1 MTRTERTSRLQR
13 LRAPLLALGIAL
25 SSFAAAQSAP
35 EAPVN
40 PDLGPAFATKTAAY
54 VPVLFDEIPGW
65 GDESFEET
73 YASFSTNCK
82 AMKRRSAWAPLCAR
96 LAKLPRNDEA
106 LRQFMHDEFY
116 AYQMLTSTRSATG
129 KLTGYF
135 EPLIAGSLQQQG
147 AYKFPIYG
155 IPKDM
160 YMVDSR
166 TVAGQSSRWLKIADG
181 RLVGAEAGAPG
192 ARQYT
197 IDLVGTSPNNRDK
210 RYRVRVVGNTI
221 KPYPTRQVIDANGID
236 APVLAW
242 VADPFK
248 LYSMQIQGSGKIQLK
263 DGGLI
268 RLAYAEQN
276 GHPFMP
282 NATRGDSD
290 AILLAI
296 KARALQ
302 QPLVADTTSDI
313 EIPGGTR
320 GTKKKATGGDAVD
333 DEVARI
339 VAALQG
345 GGSASASSGSRP
357 VAKAKAKPKPR
368 PKSKRPAVPVDQDA
382 DTNVAIEV
390 QSSEVE
396 AMIQAL
402 LTAPVADERYVAPE
416 EDVALATAA
425 DARPTS
431 SGTSSGKGS
440 SANGPK
446 MDMSEFEGKGGG
458 KAAGQAVG
466 SGVAVPR
473 TGIPDPSY
481 VFFRRIGDGPEGPI
495 GALGVPLSAG
505 RSMAVDPR
513 ATPLGAPVFIDG
525 MQPGNKGPMRRL
537 VFAQDTGGAIR
548 GSVRGDFF
556 WGFGDKAGKMA
567 LATNQPVRM
576 WLLLPK
582 SVAGSAAASGIKTR
596 SAGGRE
602 ILRDCAVPDDEF
614 CAEDDGTVLDELLP
628 GQ

>member
-1 MTRTERTSRLQR
+1 MNRIAPASRLAR
-13 LRAPLLALGIAL
+13 LRSPLLAFGIAI

-35 EAPVN
+35 DPAATPVN
-40 PDLGPAFATKTAAY
+40 PNLGPAFATRNAAY

-65 GDESFEET
+65 EDESFEET
-73 YASFSTNCK
+73 YASFASNCK

-96 LAKLPRNDEA
+96 LAKLPRNDVA
-106 LRQFMHDEFY
+106 LRDFMHDEFY
-116 AYQMLTSTRSATG
+116 AYQMLTPTRSATG

-135 EPLIAGSLQQQG
+135 EPLIAGSLRNEG
-147 AYKFPIYG
+147 AYKYPIYG
-155 IPKDM
+155 IPNDM

-166 TVAGQSSRWLKIADG
+166 TVAGQSSRWLKMSQG
-181 RLVGAEAGAPG
+181 KLVGAEAGSPG
-192 ARQYT
+192 AREYK
-197 IDLVGTSPNNRDK
+197 IELAGTSPNTRDK
-210 RYRVRVVGNTI
+210 RYRVRIVGGSVL
-221 KPYPTRQVIDANGID
+221 PYYKRQQIDDNGID

-242 VADPFK
+242 VADPYK

-276 GHPFMP
+276 GYPFMP

-290 AILLAI
+290 ALLLAI
-296 KARALQ
+296 KARALME
-302 QPLVADTTSDI
+302 PETV
-313 EIPGGTR
+313 EVPGATR
-320 GTKKKATGGDAVD
+320 GTKKSGGGAQD

-345 GGSASASSGSRP
+345 NGNYSSPAAGSRPKAATGKKP
-357 VAKAKAKPKPR
+357 VAKAKPR
-368 PKSKRPAVPVDQDA
+368 PKPAPSQSDDDA
-382 DTNVAIEV
+382 PADAIAVE
-390 QSSEVE
+390 SSDVE

-402 LTAPVADERYVAPE
+402 LTAPVANEYVPE
-416 EDVALATAA
+416 EDVPVQVA
-425 DARPTS
+425 DAPRPS
-431 SGTSSGKGS
+431 SKTKPSGK
-440 SANGPK
+440 SAPK

-458 KAAGQAVG
+458 KAAGHAMG
-466 SGVAVPR
+466 SGKAVPK
-473 TGIPDPSY
+473 TGIGDPSY

-525 MQPGNKGPMRRL
+525 QQPGGKGPMRRL

-567 LATNQPVRM
+567 LQTNQPVRM

-582 SVAGSAAASGIKTR
+582 AVAGSAAASGIKTR
-596 SAGGRE
+596 GAA
-602 ILRDCAVPDDEF
+602 LRDCAVPDEEF
-614 CAEDDGTVLDELLP
+614 CVEDDGSTLDELLP
-628 GQ
+628 AQ

>member
-1 MTRTERTSRLQR
+1 MTPTANALPLQR

-35 EAPVN
+35 EGPVI

-65 GDESFEET
+65 GDESFDET

-82 AMKRRSAWAPLCAR
+82 AMKRRTAWAPLCAR
-96 LAKLPRNDEA
+96 LAKLPRNDQA

-135 EPLIAGSLQQQG
+135 EPLISGSLQQQG
-147 AYKFPIYG
+147 AYKYPIYG

-181 RLVGAEAGAPG
+181 RLVGADAGAPG
-192 ARQYT
+192 ARQYS

-210 RYRVRVVGNTI
+210 RYRVRVAGNTI
-221 KPYPTRQVIDANGID
+221 KPYPTRQVIDANGVD

-282 NATRGDSD
+282 NDTRGDSD

-302 QPLVADTTSDI
+302 QPLAADTSSDI
-313 EIPGGTR
+313 EIPGATR
-320 GTKKKATGGDAVD
+320 GARKKAQAGDAVD

-345 GGSASASSGSRP
+345 GGSANAGSGSRP
-357 VAKAKAKPKPR
+357 VAKAKTKPKPR
-368 PKSKRPAVPVDQDA
+368 PKAKRPAAPVEQEFDSS
-382 DTNVAIEV
+382 VAIEV

-402 LTAPVADERYVAPE
+402 LTAPVAEETYVAPAE
-416 EDVALATAA
+416 EVAVAAVA
-425 DARPTS
+425 DARPV
-431 SGTSSGKGS
+431 SSGKAPPKS
-440 SANGPK
+440 SSGAPR

-596 SAGGRE
+596 GAGGTDQ
-602 ILRDCAVPDDEF
+602 LRDCAVPDGEF
-614 CAEDDGTVLDELLP
+614 CVEDDGSTLDAALP
-628 GQ
+628 GL

>member
-1 MTRTERTSRLQR
+1 MTRIENATHLQR
-13 LRAPLLALGIAL
+13 LRAPLLALGIAV

-65 GDESFEET
+65 GDESFDET
-73 YASFSTNCK
+73 YASFATNCK
-82 AMKRRSAWAPLCAR
+82 AMKRRTAWAPLCAR
-96 LAKLPRNDEA
+96 LAKLPRNDAA

-135 EPLIAGSLQQQG
+135 EPLISGSLQKQG

-155 IPKDM
+155 IPNDM

-166 TVAGQSSRWLKIADG
+166 TVAGQSSRWLKIANG
-181 RLVGAEAGAPG
+181 RMIGAEAGAAG
-192 ARQYT
+192 ARQYK

-210 RYRVRVVGNTI
+210 RYRVRLVGDTL
-221 KPYPTRQVIDANGID
+221 KPYPNRQVIDANGID

-302 QPLVADTTSDI
+302 QPLVAEPSSDI
-313 EIPGGTR
+313 EIPGLTR
-320 GTKKKATGGDAVD
+320 GAKKKASGGDAVD

-345 GGSASASSGSRP
+345 GGTASASSGSRP
-357 VAKAKAKPKPR
+357 VAKAKPKPKAKPKA
-368 PKSKRPAVPVDQDA
+368 KRPAAPVEQEFDSS
-382 DTNVAIEV
+382 VAIEV
-390 QSSEVE
+390 ESSEVE

-402 LTAPVADERYVAPE
+402 LTAPVAEENYIAPDEEVA
-416 EDVALATAA
+416 AIA
-425 DARPTS
+425 DARPASSGKAPGQTS
-431 SGTSSGKGS
+431 SG
-440 SANGPK
+440 APK

-525 MQPGNKGPMRRL
+525 MQPGNKGPMRRM

-576 WLLLPK
+576 WLMLPK
-582 SVAGSAAASGIKTR
+582 SVAGCAAASGIKTR
-596 SAGGRE
+596 SAGGTE
-602 ILRDCAVPDDEF
+602 TLRDCAVPVEEF
-614 CAEDDGTVLDELLP
+614 CVEDDGSTLDELLP
-628 GQ
+628 TQ

>member
-1 MTRTERTSRLQR
+1 MNRHLPVPRLARFRT
-13 LRAPLLALGIAL
+13 PLLALGIAL
-25 SSFAAAQSAP
+25 SSIAAAQSAP
-35 EAPVN
+35 DPATAPVN
-40 PDLGPAFATKTAAY
+40 PDLGPAFATKNAAY

-65 GDESFEET
+65 EDESFDET
-73 YASFSTNCK
+73 YASFASNCK

-96 LAKLPRNDEA
+96 LARLPKNDAA
-106 LRQFMHDEFY
+106 LRDFMHDEFY
-116 AYQMLTSTRSATG
+116 AYQMLTPTRSATG

-135 EPLIAGSLQQQG
+135 EPLISGSLRNEG
-147 AYKFPIYG
+147 AYKYPIYG
-155 IPKDM
+155 IPNDM

-166 TVAGQSSRWLKIADG
+166 TVAGQSSRWLKASQGKLI
-181 RLVGAEAGAPG
+181 GAEAGATG
-192 ARQYT
+192 ARQYK
-197 IDLVGTSPNNRDK
+197 IDLTGMSPNNRDK
-210 RYRVRVVGNTI
+210 RYRVRIVGGTVV
-221 KPYPTRQVIDANGID
+221 PYYKRQQIDDNGID

-242 VADPFK
+242 VADPYK

-276 GHPFMP
+276 GYPFMP
-282 NATRGDSD
+282 QATRGDAD
-290 AILLAI
+290 TLLLAI
-296 KARALQ
+296 KARALME
-302 QPLVADTTSDI
+302 PDTV

-320 GTKKKATGGDAVD
+320 GARKSGSAAQD

-345 GGSASASSGSRP
+345 NGSYSTPAAGSKP
-357 VAKAKAKPKPR
+357 KTAAGKKKVAKAKPR
-368 PKSKRPAVPVDQDA
+368 PRPAPGNPDHGQPAEAMVV
-382 DTNVAIEV
+382 E
-390 QSSEVE
+390 SSDVE

-402 LTAPVADERYVAPE
+402 LTAPVADDSDYVPPE
-416 EDVALATAA
+416 EEQVASVSTPRPSKA
-425 DARPTS
+425 D
-431 SGTSSGKGS
+431 SSGKP
-440 SANGPK
+440 APK

-458 KAAGQAVG
+458 KTAGQAVG
-466 SGVAVPR
+466 AGKAVPK
-473 TGIPDPSY
+473 TGIGDPSY

-525 MQPGNKGPMRRL
+525 QQPGNKGPMRRL

-567 LATNQPVRM
+567 LQTNQPVKM

-582 SVAGSAAASGIKTR
+582 AVAGSAAASGIKTR
-596 SAGGRE
+596 GAGP
-602 ILRDCAVPDDEF
+602 LRDCAVPDEEF
-614 CAEDDGTVLDELLP
+614 CVEDDGSVLDELLP
-628 GQ
+628 AQ

>member
-135 EPLIAGSLQQQG
+135 EPLIAGSLHQQG

-596 SAGGRE
+596 SAGRTE

>member
-458 KAAGQAVG
+458 KAAGLAVG

-596 SAGGRE
+596 SAGGTE

>member
-1 MTRTERTSRLQR
+1 MNRHLPVPRLARFRT
-13 LRAPLLALGIAL
+13 PLLALGIAL
-25 SSFAAAQSAP
+25 SSIAAAQSAP
-35 EAPVN
+35 DPATAPVN
-40 PDLGPAFATKTAAY
+40 PDLGPAFATKNAAY

-65 GDESFEET
+65 EDESFDET
-73 YASFSTNCK
+73 YASFASNCK

-96 LAKLPRNDEA
+96 LARLPKNDAA
-106 LRQFMHDEFY
+106 LRDFMHDEFY
-116 AYQMLTSTRSATG
+116 AYQMLTPTRSATG

-135 EPLIAGSLQQQG
+135 EPLISGSLRNEG
-147 AYKFPIYG
+147 AYKYPIYG
-155 IPKDM
+155 IPNDM

-166 TVAGQSSRWLKIADG
+166 TVAGQSSRWLKASQGKLI
-181 RLVGAEAGAPG
+181 GAEAGATG
-192 ARQYT
+192 ARQYK
-197 IDLVGTSPNNRDK
+197 IDLTGMSPNNRDK
-210 RYRVRVVGNTI
+210 RYRVRIVGGTVV
-221 KPYPTRQVIDANGID
+221 PYYKRQQIDDNGID

-242 VADPFK
+242 VADPYK

-276 GHPFMP
+276 GYPFMP
-282 NATRGDSD
+282 QATRGDAD
-290 AILLAI
+290 TLLLAI
-296 KARALQ
+296 KARALME
-302 QPLVADTTSDI
+302 PDTV

-320 GTKKKATGGDAVD
+320 GAKKSGGGAQD

-345 GGSASASSGSRP
+345 NGSYSTPAAGSKP
-357 VAKAKAKPKPR
+357 KTAAGKKKVAKAKSRPR
-368 PKSKRPAVPVDQDA
+368 PAPGNSDHDQPAETLVV
-382 DTNVAIEV
+382 E
-390 QSSEVE
+390 SSDVE

-402 LTAPVADERYVAPE
+402 LTAPVADDSDYVPPE
-416 EDVALATAA
+416 EEQVASVSTPRPSKA
-425 DARPTS
+425 D
-431 SGTSSGKGS
+431 SSGKP
-440 SANGPK
+440 APK

-458 KAAGQAVG
+458 KTAGQAVG
-466 SGVAVPR
+466 AGKAVPK
-473 TGIPDPSY
+473 TGIGDPSY

-525 MQPGNKGPMRRL
+525 QQPGNKGPMRRL

-567 LATNQPVRM
+567 LQTNQPVKM

-582 SVAGSAAASGIKTR
+582 AVAGSAAASGIKTR
-596 SAGGRE
+596 GAGP
-602 ILRDCAVPDDEF
+602 LRDCAVPDEEF
-614 CAEDDGTVLDELLP
+614 CVEDDGSVLDELLP
-628 GQ
+628 AQ

>member
-596 SAGGRE
+596 SAGRTE

>member
-1 MTRTERTSRLQR
+1 MTRSQRPTRLHS
-13 LRAPLLALGIAL
+13 LRMPLLALGIAL

-35 EAPVN
+35 DAPAN
-40 PDLGPAFATKTAAY
+40 PELGPAFATKTAAY
-54 VPVLFDEIPGW
+54 VPVMFDEIPGW
-65 GDESFEET
+65 EDESFDET

-96 LAKLPRNDEA
+96 LAKLPKTHEA
-106 LRQFMHDEFY
+106 LQQFMHDEFY

-135 EPLIAGSLQQQG
+135 EPLIAGSLHQQG
-147 AYKFPIYG
+147 AYKFPVYG
-155 IPKDM
+155 IPNDM

-181 RLVGAEAGAPG
+181 RMVGAEPGAPG

-210 RYRVRVVGNTI
+210 RYRVKVVGNTI

-282 NATRGDSD
+282 QATRGDSD

-302 QPLVADTTSDI
+302 QPVVADAGDEI
-313 EIPGGTR
+313 QIPGGTR
-320 GTKKKATGGDAVD
+320 GAKKSSGGSAVD

-345 GGSASASSGSRP
+345 GGSPAASSGSRP
-357 VAKAKAKPKPR
+357 VAKAKPKPKPR
-368 PKSKRPAVPVDQDA
+368 PKAKRPAAPVADDDA
-382 DTNVAIEV
+382 GSTSIAVE
-390 QSSEVE
+390 SSEVE

-402 LTAPVADERYVAPE
+402 LTAPIADESYVAPD
-416 EDVALATAA
+416 EDTAVATIAEPRPATAA
-425 DARPTS
+425 KA
-431 SGTSSGKGS
+431 SGKGAS
-440 SANGPK
+440 GAPR

-525 MQPGNKGPMRRL
+525 MQPGNKAPMRRL
-537 VFAQDTGGAIR
+537 VFAPDTGGAIR

-596 SAGGRE
+596 SAGSTE
-602 ILRDCAVPDDEF
+602 ALRDCAVPDGEF
-614 CAEDDGTVLDELLP
+614 CVEDDGTTLDEILP
-628 GQ
+628 GL

>member
-1 MTRTERTSRLQR
+1 MNRTTPASRFAR
-13 LRAPLLALGIAL
+13 LRSPLLALGVAL

-35 EAPVN
+35 DPVTVPTN
-40 PDLGPAFATKTAAY
+40 PDLGPAFATRNAAY

-65 GDESFEET
+65 EDESFDET
-73 YASFSTNCK
+73 YASFAANCK
-82 AMKRRSAWAPLCAR
+82 AMKRRPAWAPLCAR
-96 LAKLPRNDEA
+96 LAKLPKNDAA
-106 LRQFMHDEFY
+106 LRDFMHDEFY
-116 AYQMLTSTRSATG
+116 AYQMLTPTRSATG

-135 EPLIAGSLQQQG
+135 EPLISGSLRNEG
-147 AYKFPIYG
+147 AYKYPIYG
-155 IPKDM
+155 IPNDM

-166 TVAGQSSRWLKIADG
+166 TVAGQSSRWLKASQGKLI
-181 RLVGAEAGAPG
+181 GAEAGTPG
-192 ARQYT
+192 ARQYK
-197 IDLVGTSPNNRDK
+197 IDLTGMSPNTRDK
-210 RYRVRVVGNTI
+210 RYRVRIVGGTVV
-221 KPYPTRQVIDANGID
+221 PYFKRQQIDDNGID

-242 VADPFK
+242 VADPYK

-276 GHPFMP
+276 GYPFMP

-290 AILLAI
+290 ALLLAI
-296 KARALQ
+296 KARALME
-302 QPLVADTTSDI
+302 PETV

-320 GTKKKATGGDAVD
+320 GAKKSGGSTQD

-345 GGSASASSGSRP
+345 NGSYSSPPAGGTSKASGG
-357 VAKAKAKPKPR
+357 KKKIAKAKPRPR
-368 PKSKRPAVPVDQDA
+368 PAAQHDDGMPTEAIAV
-382 DTNVAIEV
+382 E
-390 QSSEVE
+390 SSDVE

-402 LTAPVADERYVAPE
+402 LTAPIADDSDYVPPE
-416 EDVALATAA
+416 EEHVASVSTPRPSKA
-425 DARPTS
+425 D
-431 SGTSSGKGS
+431 SSGKP
-440 SANGPK
+440 APK

-458 KAAGQAVG
+458 KAAGHAVG
-466 SGVAVPR
+466 TGKAVPK
-473 TGIPDPSY
+473 TGIGDPSY

-525 MQPGNKGPMRRL
+525 QQPGGKGPMRRL

-567 LATNQPVRM
+567 LQTNQPVKM

-582 SVAGSAAASGIKTR
+582 AVAGSAAASGIKTR
-596 SAGGRE
+596 GAGP
-602 ILRDCAVPDDEF
+602 LRDCAVPDEEF
-614 CAEDDGTVLDELLP
+614 CVEDDGSTLDELLP
-628 GQ
+628 AQ

>member
-1 MTRTERTSRLQR
+1 MTRTANPHRLQR
-13 LRAPLLALGIAL
+13 LRMPLLALGIAL

-35 EAPVN
+35 ETPVN

-65 GDESFEET
+65 GEESFDET

-82 AMKRRSAWAPLCAR
+82 AMKRRTAWAPLCAK
-96 LAKLPRNDEA
+96 LAKLPRNDTA

-135 EPLIAGSLQQQG
+135 EPLISGSLHQQG
-147 AYKFPIYG
+147 AYKYPIYG

-181 RLVGAEAGAPG
+181 RMVGADAGAPG
-192 ARQYT
+192 ARQYN

-221 KPYPTRQVIDANGID
+221 KPYPNRQVIDANGID

-282 NATRGDSD
+282 QATRGDSD

-302 QPLVADTTSDI
+302 QPLVADTTDDI
-313 EIPGGTR
+313 PVPGLTR
-320 GTKKKATGGDAVD
+320 GAKKKGSGGDAVD

-345 GGSASASSGSRP
+345 GGTASSGSTSRP
-357 VAKAKAKPKPR
+357 VAKAKPKPKAKPKA
-368 PKSKRPAVPVDQDA
+368 KRPTAPVEQEFDSS
-382 DTNVAIEV
+382 VAIEV
-390 QSSEVE
+390 ESSEVE

-402 LTAPVADERYVAPE
+402 LTAPVADEDYVAPDE
-416 EDVALATAA
+416 EVAIASAP
-425 DARPTS
+425 DPRPASTGKS
-431 SGTSSGKGS
+431 PGKSASG
-440 SANGPK
+440 APR

-596 SAGGRE
+596 SAGGTE
-602 ILRDCAVPDDEF
+602 LLRDCAVPDDEF
-614 CAEDDGTVLDELLP
+614 CAEDDGTILDELLP
-628 GQ
+628 GL

>member
-1 MTRTERTSRLQR
+1 MTRTAPASRLAR
-13 LRAPLLALGIAL
+13 LRSTLLALGVAL

-35 EAPVN
+35 DAAAAPTN
-40 PDLGPAFATKTAAY
+40 PDLGPAFATRNAAY

-65 GDESFEET
+65 EDESFDET
-73 YASFSTNCK
+73 YASFSSNCK

-96 LAKLPRNDEA
+96 LAKLPKNDDA
-106 LRQFMHDEFY
+106 LRGFMHDEFY
-116 AYQMLTSTRSATG
+116 AYQMLTPTRSATG

-135 EPLIAGSLQQQG
+135 EPLIAGSLRNEG
-147 AYKFPIYG
+147 AYKYPIYG
-155 IPKDM
+155 IPNDM

-166 TVAGQSSRWLKIADG
+166 TVAGQSSRWLKASQG
-181 RLVGAEAGAPG
+181 KLVGAEAGAPG
-192 ARQYT
+192 ARQYA
-197 IDLVGTSPNNRDK
+197 IDLTGASPNTRDK
-210 RYRVRVVGNTI
+210 RYRVRIAGGAIV
-221 KPYPTRQVIDANGID
+221 PYYKRQQIDDNGID

-242 VADPFK
+242 VADPYK

-276 GHPFMP
+276 GYPFMP
-282 NATRGDSD
+282 QATRGDAD
-290 AILLAI
+290 ALLLAI
-296 KARALQ
+296 KARALME
-302 QPLVADTTSDI
+302 PETVEVPGATRGMKK
-313 EIPGGTR
+313 PGG
-320 GTKKKATGGDAVD
+320 GAQD

-345 GGSASASSGSRP
+345 NGGYSTPSSGGKAKP
-357 VAKAKAKPKPR
+357 GAGKKKVAKAKPR
-368 PKSKRPAVPVDQDA
+368 PRPAAQSDDGAPVE
-382 DTNVAIEV
+382 AIAVE
-390 QSSEVE
+390 SSDVE

-402 LTAPVADERYVAPE
+402 LTAPVADDGDYVPPE
-416 EDVALATAA
+416 EEQVASASTP
-425 DARPTS
+425 RPSKSTS
-431 SGTSSGKGS
+431 SGQK
-440 SANGPK
+440 AAP

-466 SGVAVPR
+466 SGKAVPK
-473 TGIPDPSY
+473 TGIGDPSY

-525 MQPGNKGPMRRL
+525 QQPGGKGPMRRL

-556 WGFGDKAGKMA
+556 WGFGDKAGRMA
-567 LATNQPVRM
+567 LQTNQPVRM

-582 SVAGSAAASGIKTR
+582 AVAGSAAASGIKTR
-596 SAGGRE
+596 GAA
-602 ILRDCAVPDDEF
+602 LRDCAVPDEEF
-614 CAEDDGTVLDELLP
+614 CVEDDGSTLDDLLP
-628 GQ
+628 Q

>member
-1 MTRTERTSRLQR
+1 MTRIENATHLQR
-13 LRAPLLALGIAL
+13 LRAPLLALGIAV

-65 GDESFEET
+65 GDESFDET
-73 YASFSTNCK
+73 YASFATNCK
-82 AMKRRSAWAPLCAR
+82 AMKRRTAWAPLCAR
-96 LAKLPRNDEA
+96 LAKLPRNDAA

-135 EPLIAGSLQQQG
+135 EPLISGSLQKQG

-155 IPKDM
+155 IPNDM

-166 TVAGQSSRWLKIADG
+166 TVAGQSSRWLKIANG
-181 RLVGAEAGAPG
+181 RMIGAEAGAAG
-192 ARQYT
+192 ARQYK

-210 RYRVRVVGNTI
+210 RYRVRLVGDTL
-221 KPYPTRQVIDANGID
+221 KPYPNRQVIDANGID

-302 QPLVADTTSDI
+302 QPLVAEPSSDI
-313 EIPGGTR
+313 EIPGLTR
-320 GTKKKATGGDAVD
+320 GAKKKASGGDAVD

-345 GGSASASSGSRP
+345 GGTASASSGSRP
-357 VAKAKAKPKPR
+357 VAKAKPKPKAKPKA
-368 PKSKRPAVPVDQDA
+368 KRPAAPVEQEFDSS
-382 DTNVAIEV
+382 VAIEV
-390 QSSEVE
+390 ESSEVE

-402 LTAPVADERYVAPE
+402 LTAPVAEENYIAPDEEVA
-416 EDVALATAA
+416 AIA
-425 DARPTS
+425 DARPA
-431 SGTSSGKGS
+431 SSGKAPGQS
-440 SANGPK
+440 SSGAPK

-525 MQPGNKGPMRRL
+525 MQPGNKGPMRRM

-576 WLLLPK
+576 WLMLPK

-596 SAGGRE
+596 SAGGTE
-602 ILRDCAVPDDEF
+602 ALRDCAVPDEEF
-614 CAEDDGTVLDELLP
+614 CVEDDGSTLDELLP
-628 GQ
+628 TQ

>member
-345 GGSASASSGSRP
+345 GGSASASIGSRP

-596 SAGGRE
+596 SAGGTE